1 MLCVICGDSIN
12 ETGSCAYT
20 QYGWIYILRHNIGGT
35 TNLCRVSIVANGRPG
50 YDMGLGFH
58 TWEAGVCPRCQQ
70 NVLHPGIMPHK
81 VICDIPY
88 YLRSDLPIKWYESH
102 ADIDLD
108 NMSGNTERICGKFV
122 SWTDCSTWRE
132 QYKELT
138 GIDIP

>member
-12 ETGSCAYT
+12 ETGSSAYK
-20 QYGWIYILRHNIGGT
+20 QYGWIYILRDNT
-35 TNLCRVSIVANGRPG
+35 PVLCRISILANGRPG

-70 NVLHPGIMPHK
+70 NVLHPGIMPHP
-81 VICDIPY
+81 VIGGIPY
-88 YLRSDLPIKWYESH
+88 YLLDDLPIKWYESH

-132 QYKELT
+132 QYKECT